1 MTPGSH
7 LHGSEDVKQPFNLP
21 TCSDGRESRWRGMR
35 TSAMSALWEVA
46 LQVGQGNCGI
56 FVEPGRFESNR
67 SHRNVHCHKVEAAGK
82 RGRRRGQCWSSH
94 HNLVPVLSPLP
105 ILMVSG
111 ALSRNFSIYVLP
123 IPIPGVPCV
132 CDRKGFICGRSHLV
146 WGLP

>member
-1 MTPGSH
+1 MERYADECDVCIVGGGPAGGS
-7 LHGSEDVKQPFNLP
+7 GK
-21 TCSDGRESRWRGMR
+21 
-35 TSAMSALWEVA
+35 LW
-46 LQVGQGNCGI
+46 NFCGTRKI
-56 FVEPGRFESNR
+56 LIKSF
-67 SHRNVHCHKVEAAGK
+67 HRNVHCHKVEAAGE

-105 ILMVSG
+105 TLMVSD